1 MKNSKGTFSPQNQK
15 DNVYIRKKQ
24 YLIAVS
30 ALKEN
35 YSSATIG
42 NRVSAAFEVVY
53 PSMQE
58 PSSCKEIYV
67 EAENKLYGVF
77 LYLFQGEVTYGRF
90 RKSFF

>member
-1 MKNSKGTFSPQNQK
+1 MKNSKGTVSPQNRK
-15 DNVYIRKKQ
+15 DDVYIRKKQ

-42 NRVSAAFEVVY
+42 NRVSAAFEVFY

-58 PSSCKEIYV
+58 PSSGKEIYV

-77 LYLFQGEVTYGRF
+77 YT
-90 RKSFF
+90 SFKAK